1 MGGEVWVQGV
11 REGSTGRWVVK
22 EEQAGLRDGLCR
34 VTCLVASLEGG
45 AELWPLNVRFE
56 EKASDIICMGSCRGG
71 GFAAREGEGGE
82 VVLELEGLQIVKV
95 WLQDKSPAI
104 RAVGTALGE
113 PVVYRE
119 VRRENAV
126 DADSCSAAIHSD
138 AEPAQDARDLEA
150 PGGHDLVEI
159 ATVNGVIGLGEV

>member
-1 MGGEVWVQGV
+1 M
-11 REGSTGRWVVK
+11 S
-22 EEQAGLRDGLCR
+22 GLRR
-34 VTCLVASLEGG
+34 RPVTSSAWAAAG
-45 AELWPLNVRFE
+45 
-56 EKASDIICMGSCRGG
+56 GG

-159 ATVNGVIGLGEV
+159 ATVNGVIGLGEVRLNQPTWKAKLFEASCKSKVVADIVTNVTAPEEGTLHDINQEI